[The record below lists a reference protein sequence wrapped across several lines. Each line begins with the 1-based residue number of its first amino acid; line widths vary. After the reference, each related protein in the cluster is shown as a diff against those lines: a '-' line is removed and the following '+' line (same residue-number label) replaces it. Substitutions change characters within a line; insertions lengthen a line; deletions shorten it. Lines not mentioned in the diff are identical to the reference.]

1 MGHGGRRAG
10 AGRKAKGPR
19 ASERH
24 ETRPRVDPKHPLH
37 VVIRG
42 TREAGRLRTRA
53 GYRAVRHALIVTLR
67 RHDFRVCHVSIQ
79 ATHLHL
85 IVEADDRMALA
96 RGMQGFQIAC
106 ARRFNRLRRARAAK
120 PVVREQARGG
130 GHRGGRARGAV
141 FADRYHP
148 VALGGPRKVRHA
160 LGYVLG
166 NWRRHGEDRGS
177 QALLDPY
184 SSAAAFGGWAGARPV
199 RLGERS
205 EPLPVC
211 FPATWLLA
219 VGWRRA
225 GPPLRPRARPGP
237 GRGSIHSPG
246 GSSAGRRPTARRARS
261 EKPCWPSA
269 SR

>member
-24 ETRPRVDPKHPLH
+24 KTRPVVEPRHPLH
-37 VVIRG
+37 VVVRG
-42 TREAGRLRTRA
+42 TRAAGRLRTRA

-67 RHDFRVCHVSIQ
+67 RHDFRICHVSIQ
-79 ATHLHL
+79 ATHIHL
-85 IVEADDRMALA
+85 IVEAEGRMALA

-106 ARRFNRLRRARAAK
+106 ARRFNQLRAKRAA
-120 PVVREQARGG
+120 VRAS
-130 GHRGGRARGAV
+130 GRV

-148 VALGGPRKVRHA
+148 VPLDGPRRVRHG

-177 QALLDPY
+177 QAILDPF
-184 SSAAAFGGWAGARPV
+184 SSAAAFGGWAGVRPT

-205 EPLPVC
+205 EPLPVS
-211 FPATWLLA
+211 FPMTWLLA
-219 VGWRRA
+219 TGWRRA

-237 GRGSIHSPG
+237 LPG
-246 GSSAGRRPTARRARS
+246 PRPPRIGAPRRVHRR
-261 EKPCWPSA
+261 
-269 SR
+269 